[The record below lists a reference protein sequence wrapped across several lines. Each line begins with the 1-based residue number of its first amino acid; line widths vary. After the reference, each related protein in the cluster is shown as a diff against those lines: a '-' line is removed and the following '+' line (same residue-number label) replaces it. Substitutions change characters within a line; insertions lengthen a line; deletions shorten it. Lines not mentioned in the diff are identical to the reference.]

1 MIRRRLTERPH
12 QPKRD
17 KCAGLSRRA
26 KRRKM
31 AMEEDAEET
40 GASRAAV
47 RSAKKASRPAKIGEP
62 ERRAM
67 SSKSKKRDKKAVRAK
82 NVTKSKGGAFDRDLG
97 QRPAREGV
105 RAKKGDVIGGM
116 GKKKGGKRKS

>member
-1 MIRRRLTERPH
+1 
-12 QPKRD
+12 
-17 KCAGLSRRA
+17 
-26 KRRKM
+26 M

-40 GASRAAV
+40 GAIRAAV

-62 ERRAM
+62 ERRAT
-67 SSKSKKRDKKAVRAK
+67 SSKSKKRDKKAARAK
-82 NVTKSKGGAFDRDLG
+82 SVTKSKGGAFDRDLG